1 MAGNAISR
9 RRALRT
15 LGGALSLT
23 LAGCSGSAST
33 SRTVE
38 MTDDLQFK
46 PASVTVKQG
55 TTVTWENVGS
65 VGHTVTAYAD
75 GIPDGATYFA
85 SGGFESERTARQRVT
100 AGLIAAGETF
110 EHTFERSGTYE
121 YFCIPHE
128 SSGMTGSVQ
137 VK

>member
-1 MAGNAISR
+1 MAGNATSR

-38 MTDDLQFK
+38 MTDDLQFE

-65 VGHTVTAYAD
+65 VSHTVTAYAD
-75 GIPDGATYFA
+75 GIPDGAPYFA

-100 AGLIAAGETF
+100 DGLIAAGGTF
-110 EHTFERSGTYE
+110 EHTFERSGTYK